1 MKPIRRLRLT
11 HGGNIRDLGGYETDQ
26 GQVTRFG
33 CLLRGGTLQK
43 LEAEEW
49 DRLRSYGVRTILD
62 LRSSAEIAANPDGVP
77 EGMEWYHCPMQ
88 KAQIDETDI
97 LVSAEKAFQGSLT
110 EGYYG
115 MLMQNGDL
123 LAAAIKTLVA
133 SLEKGAVLFH
143 CSAGKDRTGV
153 LASSILYLCGISAE
167 DIIADYEVSYTYNKR
182 GMEKMLLL
190 LEPAA
195 RENLLPYLC
204 SNAENMEKQVTS
216 YREVNLA
223 DYLGQYGLTGEEIRK
238 LKQHFLY

>member
-1 MKPIRRLRLT
+1 MK
-11 HGGNIRDLGGYETDQ
+11 
-26 GQVTRFG
+26 
-33 CLLRGGTLQK
+33 
-43 LEAEEW
+43 
-49 DRLRSYGVRTILD
+49 
-62 LRSSAEIAANPDGVP
+62 
-77 EGMEWYHCPMQ
+77 
-88 KAQIDETDI
+88 QIF
-97 LVSAEKAFQGSLT
+97 LSPQRKHF
-110 EGYYG
+110 
-115 MLMQNGDL
+115 
-123 LAAAIKTLVA
+123 
-133 SLEKGAVLFH
+133 
-143 CSAGKDRTGV
+143 RGV

-195 RENLLPYLC
+195 RENMLPYLC